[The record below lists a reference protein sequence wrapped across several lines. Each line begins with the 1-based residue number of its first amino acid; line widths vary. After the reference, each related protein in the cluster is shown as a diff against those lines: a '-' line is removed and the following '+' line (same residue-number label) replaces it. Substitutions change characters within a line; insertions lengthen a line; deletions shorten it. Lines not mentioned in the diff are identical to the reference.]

1 MVTRRQAL
9 ALIPVFLLTVAGRR
23 SIIHPTPR
31 RGITGARVLT
41 AAQLRD
47 VDPEVVR
54 SFDMVR
60 AIPQIADGIFCHC
73 GCEELPDHYSLLS
86 CYEGDGMAQGCIV
99 CQGEGRMAYQLHRQ
113 GKTLDQI
120 RAAIDRHFG

>member
-9 ALIPVFLLTVAGRR
+9 ALIPIFLLTVAGRR
-23 SIIHPTPR
+23 SSVHPTPR
-31 RGITGARVLT
+31 RGITAAKVLS
-41 AAQLRD
+41 APQLGD
-47 VDPEVVR
+47 VDADVVR
-54 SFDMVR
+54 CFDMVR
-60 AIPQIADGIFCHC
+60 EIPHIADGIFCHC
-73 GCEELPDHYSLLS
+73 GCEDMPGHYSLLS

-99 CQGEGRMAYQLHRQ
+99 CQGEGRTAYQLHQQ